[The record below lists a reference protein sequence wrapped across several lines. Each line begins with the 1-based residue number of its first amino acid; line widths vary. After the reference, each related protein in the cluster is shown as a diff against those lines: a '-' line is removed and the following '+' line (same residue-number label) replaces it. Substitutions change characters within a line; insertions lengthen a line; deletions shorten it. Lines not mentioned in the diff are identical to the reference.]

1 MLSSTENTGVLMMK
15 FLASFILVLLGL
27 PVQAQEINQMYRP
40 IRSMGMGGTMLTTV
54 HGSEALFSNP
64 AAMGKIEGLDIHL
77 LSVGLGGRTPTKEDL
92 DAIEDIDGD
101 DPSTYNGLFGRRL
114 HFLGT
119 GSAAIALPYIGF
131 GYYTDYTLSL
141 ELHNP
146 GYPEFTTYFRNDSA
160 YYVGGAYPLGPKT
173 FLGLALKRVNR
184 WGGDVQ
190 ELGLTTVANASDIN
204 AIMDQFENK
213 GTGYGV
219 DLAILTQ
226 ADTPLNP
233 TLTVVWKDVGS
244 TAFEKTAGAEAPSH
258 IPQNLGA
265 GVSLGFDLPGLDWIV
280 ALEGQHLLDPDIQ
293 IGKKLHLGTEISIPF
308 LDIRAGINQGY
319 FSYGAGFDFFIFRL
333 DAASY
338 TEELGVYPGQS
349 ADNRIMVGLSIDLSF
364 DANFKF
370 TDNSGKKRKL
380 KQRR

>member
-1 MLSSTENTGVLMMK
+1 MTKRLVSLFVFM
-15 FLASFILVLLGL
+15 FASAAFG
-27 PVQAQEINQMYRP
+27 QEINQMYRP
-40 IRSMGMGGTMLTTV
+40 IRAMGMGGAILTTIQ
-54 HGSEALFSNP
+54 GSEALFTNP

-77 LSVGLGGRTPTKEDL
+77 LSLGLGGRTPSTEDL
-92 DAIEDIDGD
+92 NAVEGINAN

-114 HFLGT
+114 YFQGQ
-119 GSAAIALPYIGF
+119 GSAAIALPYLGF

-184 WGGDVQ
+184 WGGDTQ
-190 ELGLTTVANASDIN
+190 ELGLTTVANAGDIN
-204 AIMDQFENK
+204 SIMNEFDNK

-219 DLAILTQ
+219 DFALMTE

-233 TLTVVWKDVGS
+233 TLTVVWKDIGS
-244 TAFEKTAGAEAPSH
+244 TAFEKTSGTDAPSH
-258 IPQNLGA
+258 IPQNLAA
-265 GVSLGFDLPGLDWIV
+265 GVSLGFDLPGLDWV
-280 ALEGQHLLDPDIQ
+280 LALEGQHLLDSDIQ
-293 IGKKLHLGTEISIPF
+293 IGKKLHLGTEISLPF
-308 LDIRAGINQGY
+308 LDLRAGVNQGY
-319 FSYGAGFDFFIFRL
+319 FSYGAGVDFFIFRI

-338 TEELGVYPGQS
+338 TEELGVYPGQA

-370 TDNSGKKRKL
+370 TDNNGKKRKL